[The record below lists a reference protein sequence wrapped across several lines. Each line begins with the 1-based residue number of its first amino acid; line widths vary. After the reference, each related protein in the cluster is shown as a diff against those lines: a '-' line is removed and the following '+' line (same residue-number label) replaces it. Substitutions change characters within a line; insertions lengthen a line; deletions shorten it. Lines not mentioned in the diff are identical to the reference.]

1 MAICLTPTDP
11 LPRAVYVLNGFE
23 PSKHKNVSVSYIF
36 YRCWN
41 GAGNAVLP
49 HGIHRDQRKSQKW
62 PYTCLLS
69 FRAYSHFVRTHFSLP
84 RVSVKKLQRLT
95 LNLVDAFTM
104 RLTWPDLLLGA
115 LCGKHITSIF
125 CHGIAFYPED
135 SIRNFSCDADRVMPP
150 CGLKGYD
157 PGNVGICALNVI
169 VTKRTTHS
177 KIYISWNGY
186 SQTNFCCISGMSTS
200 IWLLHTSIT

>member
-23 PSKHKNVSVSYIF
+23 PSKHKNVSVFYIF
-36 YRCWN
+36 HRCWN
-41 GAGNAVLP
+41 GADNAILP

-104 RLTWPDLLLGA
+104 RLTWSDLLLGA
-115 LCGKHITSIF
+115 LCVK
-125 CHGIAFYPED
+125 AY
-135 SIRNFSCDADRVMPP
+135 N
-150 CGLKGYD
+150 
-157 PGNVGICALNVI
+157 
-169 VTKRTTHS
+169 
-177 KIYISWNGY
+177 IYFLSWNCFLSRRFHQKFFEWRWPCY
-186 SQTNFCCISGMSTS
+186 AALRFKRVWS
-200 IWLLHTSIT
+200 W